1 MNARAPRSKCPI
13 SCSLELFGDRW
24 TLLVLRDLLFL
35 GKQRFREFLDSP
47 EGIASNILTDRLR
60 RLERAGLIE
69 RTPDQNDKRR
79 NLYAATP
86 SGRDLAPI
94 LTEIANW
101 GAVHTNS
108 ASPEDVAEILSGDD
122 GASMRRKL
130 ADKLHSAGD
139 ADTQ

>member
-1 MNARAPRSKCPI
+1 MNTRAPRSKCPI
-13 SCSLELFGDRW
+13 SCSLDLFGDRW

-35 GKQRFREFLDSP
+35 GKQRFREFLESP

-60 RLERAGLIE
+60 RLESAGLID
-69 RTPDQNDKRR
+69 RKPDQNDKRR
-79 NLYAATP
+79 NLYAATA

-108 ASPEDVAEILSGDD
+108 APPEDVARILGGDD
-122 GASMRRKL
+122 MAGVHERL
-130 ADKLHSAGD
+130 AGTLQGGNDID
-139 ADTQ
+139 